1 MIPLR
6 IVFAG
11 TPAFGLPC
19 LDKLAASKHHI
30 EAIYT
35 QPDRPAGRGRKLQ
48 ASAVKTWAEAHRIP
62 VYQPIHFKDPNTVDE
77 LAALKPDVLVV
88 IAYGLILP
96 RSVLTI
102 PRLGCINVHASSLPR
117 WRGASPIQ
125 HAILHG
131 DKQTGI
137 TIMQMDIG
145 MDTGDMLSQV
155 TCDIKPNDTAE
166 TLHDHLAAIADEPLL
181 TILNALA
188 TGHTHVEKQNN
199 ALATYAPKINKED
212 AAINWHQPAHIIDQH
227 IRAFNPWPIAYTN
240 INELVF
246 RVHQAHTVA
255 MQTDQAAGTILSIDK
270 HGLLISTAQ
279 DAILIETLQFPGGK
293 AISVADYLNA
303 GREQLRIN
311 MVLGMVI

>member
-1 MIPLR
+1 MTPLR

-19 LDKLAASKHHI
+19 LNELAASEHHI

-48 ASAVKTWAEAHRIP
+48 ASAVKLWAETHHVPI
-62 VYQPIHFKDPNTVDE
+62 YQPIHFKDPNTVDE
-77 LAALKPDVLVV
+77 LAALNPDVLIV

-96 RSVLTI
+96 RSVLAI
-102 PRLGCINVHASSLPR
+102 PRLGCINVHASYLPR

-155 TCDIKPNDTAE
+155 SCDIKPDDTAD
-166 TLHDHLAAIADEPLL
+166 TLHDRLSKMASELLL
-181 TILNALA
+181 TTLNALA
-188 TGHTHVEKQNN
+188 SGQAHAEKQDN
-199 ALATYAPKINKED
+199 ALATYAPKIKKED
-212 AAINWHQPAHIIDQH
+212 AAINWHQPASTIDQQ
-227 IRAFNPWPIAYTN
+227 IRAFNPWPIAYTH
-240 INELVF
+240 IGELVF
-246 RVHQAHTVA
+246 RIHQARIVPKQMTHPG
-255 MQTDQAAGTILSIDK
+255 GTILSIDK
-270 HGLLISTAQ
+270 QGLLISTAQ
-279 DAILIETLQFPGGK
+279 DALLVETLQFPGGK

-303 GREQLRIN
+303 GREQLQVN
-311 MVLGMVI
+311 MVLGITA